1 MLSGYPRELNLDED
15 TKERLISYLEYE
27 LLNHYH
33 EREPYLQKLQDWQT
47 EYWAEPSQERLEFPF
62 SGAANIVIP
71 LHAISVETIHAR
83 NMQQFRSLPRL
94 ASCKSI
100 DPAWDDNT
108 HAIEGA
114 IDYQLTHNVKFLKKI
129 ESSVLECE
137 KFGTGIGKTSYE
149 KIVRTAVREMPDGS
163 EEDFQVIVK
172 DGPVVDSIA
181 FARFLMPYYGR
192 NPQVSPWCGEEHN
205 RTPYEIKL
213 LEESGFF
220 LPGTFDTLKD
230 WVSRSPVGTYG
241 LERKFERHQ
250 EELEQRQVT
259 WPQYIDWQEIWMS
272 FNVDG
277 GPTDFEGKTG
287 YQANIAGRGAPKEI
301 VVHYHRA
308 SRTIMSCRY
317 NWYSDLHRPYRTGVY
332 FPVEHRWTGIG
343 ICKQNEQFQ
352 AEITTQHRQRL
363 DNATLAN
370 MRMIKISKLSG
381 YGPGEPIF
389 PGKMWFVDSMDHIDT
404 MQMGEIYPSSYNN
417 EQATLLYSQQRT
429 GVNEAVLGMPQVGT
443 PGTATSDLA
452 RIQEGKQKFDYTYA
466 NIRDYLSELVLDTTC
481 VIQQFGPKNLA
492 YFDHA
497 EGGAEVRRF
506 FEMPIS
512 SIRDSLLI
520 EVGISTQQQ
529 NKIIDRQ
536 NWVQVSQILT
546 GYYQGLIQLAEVVGD
561 KQAMTMIA
569 QKGMAGATE
578 AVKQI
583 LESFDTRNIDRIIV
597 DELLNSIKSIG
608 NGQPPNSQA
617 AAGNLL
623 GAGTQPNGNNG
634 NQPNSPLSRVAELN
648 QAISQL
654 GAGRNGGA
662 SPISQ

>member
-1 MLSGYPRELNLDED
+1 MQSGYPRELNLDEE
-15 TKERLISYLEYE
+15 TEKRLISYLEYE
-27 LLNHYH
+27 LINHYH

-47 EYWAEPSQERLEFPF
+47 QYWAEPSQERLTFPF
-62 SGAANIVIP
+62 DGAANIVVP
-71 LHAISVETIHAR
+71 LHAIAAETIHAR
-83 NMQQFRSLPRL
+83 NMQQLRSLPRL
-94 ASCKSI
+94 VSCRSV
-100 DPAWDDNT
+100 DPTWDDKT

-114 IDYQLTHNVKFLKKI
+114 IDYQLTHNVKFLSKV
-129 ESSVLECE
+129 ESAVLECE
-137 KFGTGIGKTSYE
+137 KFGTGIGKSSYE
-149 KIVRTAVREMPDGS
+149 RIVRTAVRQMPDGS
-163 EEDFQVIVK
+163 EEDFQVVVK
-172 DGPVVDSIA
+172 EGPTVDSIS
-181 FARFLMPYYGR
+181 FARFLMPFYGR
-192 NPQVSPWCGEEHN
+192 NPQTTPWCGEEHN

-220 LPGTFDTLKD
+220 RAGTFDILKD

-250 EELEQRQVT
+250 EELEKRAVT

-277 GPTDFEGKTG
+277 GPTVYEGRTG

-317 NWYSDLHRPYRTGVY
+317 NWYSDLHRPYRTSVY

-381 YGPGEPIF
+381 YGPSEPIF
-389 PGKMWFVDSMDHIDT
+389 PGKMWFVDDMDHIDT
-404 MQMGEIYPSSYNN
+404 IQMGEIYPSSYNN

-466 NIRDYLSELVLDTTC
+466 NIRNFLSELVLDTTC
-481 VIQQFGPKNLA
+481 VLQQFGPKNLA

-497 EGGAEVRRF
+497 EGGAEVRSF
-506 FEMPIS
+506 FQMPAE

-546 GYYQGLIQLAEVVGD
+546 GYFQGLIQLAEVTGD
-561 KQAMTMIA
+561 QQLMQVIA
-569 QKGMAGATE
+569 KKGMMGATE

-597 DELLNSIKSIG
+597 NELLNSIKGIG
-608 NGQPPNSQA
+608 NGAQPQQPTSPAGLLQPGINGNGNTGYPTNAPPSRMGELSQA
-617 AAGNLL
+617 LSAIRAG
-623 GAGTQPNGNNG
+623 G
-634 NQPNSPLSRVAELN
+634 
-648 QAISQL
+648 
-654 GAGRNGGA
+654 NGGA
-662 SPISQ
+662 GQL